1 MKSKV
6 YFIRSSDSD
15 GIELV
20 RGKLSR
26 LLEESRLFDFIRK
39 GDKVAVK
46 MHFGEEGN
54 TGFVKPEY
62 LRVVCDDISKKQATP
77 LLADTNTLYRGKR
90 MNSKDHLSL
99 AYEHG
104 FTKDR
109 AGAEVI
115 IPDDTKKEDSASVMI
130 NEKFVETAKVAAFF
144 LQADAI
150 VAVSH
155 FKGHLMAGFGG
166 AMKNLGMGCATI
178 EGKLSQHSDVSPL
191 TNRKICLACEKCIE
205 ICPAGAIS
213 IRNKKSVIDGTKC
226 IGCASCIAIC
236 AQGAI
241 DVDWEAGGSRL
252 QEKMIEYAKA
262 VLKNKQ
268 NKCAFINFAVKITKE
283 CDCLA
288 KDDPRIAPDIGLLAS
303 TDPLAIDKASL
314 DLVNNA
320 CGKDIFKEAHP
331 NRNGIKQLEH
341 AALLGL
347 GNLNYDLFELT

>member
-6 YFIRSSDSD
+6 YFIKASDSE
-15 GIELV
+15 GIELI

-26 LLEESRLFDFIRK
+26 LLEESRLFDFIRQA
-39 GDKVAVK
+39 DKVAVK

-62 LRVVCDDISKKQATP
+62 LRVVCDNISGKKAIP
-77 LLADTNTLYRGKR
+77 FLADTNTLYRGKR
-90 MNSKDHLSL
+90 MNPKDHLSL

-104 FTKDR
+104 FTKDK

-115 IPDDTKKEDSASVMI
+115 IPDDTKKEDTASVMI
-130 NEKFVETAKVAAFF
+130 NEKFVKTAKIAAVF

-150 VAVSH
+150 MAVSH

-178 EGKLSQHSDVSPL
+178 EGKLSQHSDVSPIISK
-191 TNRKICLACEKCIE
+191 KICLACEKCMGA
-205 ICPAGAIS
+205 CPAGAIS
-213 IRNKKSVIDGTKC
+213 IRDKKSVIDSTKC

-241 DVDWEAGGSRL
+241 DVDWEAGGSNL
-252 QEKMIEYAKA
+252 QEKMVEYAKA

-268 NKCAFINFAVKITKE
+268 NKCAFINFALKITKE

-288 KDDPRIAPDIGLLAS
+288 KDDPRIAPDIGILAS

-320 CGKDIFKEAHP
+320 CGRDIFKEAHP
-331 NRNGIKQLEH
+331 NRNCLKQLEH